1 MFVFLICGYVS
12 DLGKGAVAETPQLA
26 SYQRDEGKD
35 GKNFQS
41 QINNVPVDK
50 NNISI
55 MSMHFQTLNSLIM
68 CLSL

>member
-41 QINNVPVDK
+41 QINK

-68 CLSL
+68 YLSL